1 MSPCTALKSHSITQ
15 SQPRLPTASTC
26 MNLLKLPEFKEEKL
40 LREKLFYAIEAG
52 SGFELS

>member
-1 MSPCTALKSHSITQ
+1 MKSHNITQ